1 MPPSIVVWV
10 LKLMSTTHLGPA
22 VRGGSRKSCLSIMLK
37 LPSEVLD
44 LQQPWEV
51 RTNGGSIFR

>member
-1 MPPSIVVWV
+1 MLPSIVVWV
-10 LKLMSTTHLGPA
+10 VKLMSTTRLGPA

-37 LPSEVLD
+37 LPSDVLD